1 MSVLFRRSFNTAIF
15 CRFLKMAIATSNFMN
30 DVYNGGFLPEFNVS
44 MLKETIALVWDYVSE
59 TRTWK
64 GKLAE
69 EYIWKRNMKSFF
81 NETLI
86 FFLRKFWVFYILD
99 LVKTVRALRILSHKS
114 TKNFGI
120 NELWALENHVVVNML
135 LWSSH
140 FTEVH

>member
-15 CRFLKMAIATSNFMN
+15 SRFLKVAIAKSNFMN
-30 DVYNGGFLPEFNVS
+30 DIYNGGFLPEFNVS
-44 MLKETIALVWDYVSE
+44 MLKGTIVLVWDYVSE

-69 EYIWKRNMKSFF
+69 EYMWKRNMKSFS

-86 FFLRKFWVFYILD
+86 LLFRKFWAPYILD
-99 LVKTVRALRILSHKS
+99 LVKTVGALQILSQKPI
-114 TKNFGI
+114 KNFGI
-120 NELWALENHVVVNML
+120 KELRALENHVLVNML

-140 FTEVH
+140 FTEIH